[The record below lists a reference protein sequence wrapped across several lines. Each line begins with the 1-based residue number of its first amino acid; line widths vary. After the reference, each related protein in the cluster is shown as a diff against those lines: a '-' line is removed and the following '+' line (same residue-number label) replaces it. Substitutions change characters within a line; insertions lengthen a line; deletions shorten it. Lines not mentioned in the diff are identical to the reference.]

1 MLLFSRHPFAVRIDV
16 GVSSENPR
24 HWVQGQLPASR
35 ATIRVAHGNARTP
48 GQRTDVPI
56 GADRCRSDGW
66 RQLRSGALVCVI
78 VALTVNVSY
87 ACRRSARLTA

>member
-56 GADRCRSDGW
+56 GADRTAGGSFVLAHW
-66 RQLRSGALVCVI
+66 S
-78 VALTVNVSY
+78 VS
-87 ACRRSARLTA
+87 SSP